1 MGGAER
7 GGESDRVRR
16 SRAAGTPSASA
27 ADDKCC
33 RRSSASL
40 GIPKIQSVFF
50 FLFFFCFPSPERFQH
65 RGPRPNYVLLRGIA
79 GANAVTQGILTE
91 GLICSDVFAGS
102 GSAPVDSA
110 DGEQQTRSRR
120 AAPGGAKTK
129 GPFFLCDGRK

>member
-1 MGGAER
+1 MLPPLLR
-7 GGESDRVRR
+7 F
-16 SRAAGTPSASA
+16 
-27 ADDKCC
+27 
-33 RRSSASL
+33 L
-40 GIPKIQSVFF
+40 GHSEDSVGVFF
-50 FLFFFCFPSPERFQH
+50 FFRFFSFCFPSPERFQH

-120 AAPGGAKTK
+120 AAKTK
-129 GPFFLCDGRK
+129 GPFFFFM